1 MINSTRKAITEEE
14 KYIISN
20 YLKEWEVLSQYIMD
34 IDKMYSNYITVFTAL
49 ATVAVTIL
57 SSVTKESELRPLFY
71 VIPLAYIVVFGFM
84 SYQFRIT
91 AILRGYLASIEDKV
105 NDLLGVN
112 VYMWNSSLTETY
124 LAHRNVPNKSLM
136 VPVIIFVL
144 FSWGLCGIQTFSKEY
159 MLGNVLYWVLVLALG
174 ILVLLP
180 FFRNDKVRWE
190 TYDTEMIA
198 YLYEIHKERIMHR

>member
-144 FSWGLCGIQTFSKEY
+144 FSWAFAEY
-159 MLGNVLYWVLVLALG
+159 KHFPRNICWAMFYIGFLSWLWGYWFCYRSL
-174 ILVLLP
+174 
-180 FFRNDKVRWE
+180 
-190 TYDTEMIA
+190 EMI
-198 YLYEIHKERIMHR
+198 K